1 MLVVWILFELNAL
14 GVIGG
19 LKPGGTN
26 IIYDTHKNTLITGF
40 VYAAFVIVVYAV
52 VLAYCRSQARRAG
65 YAGSRPTIETN
76 ETISPG

>member
-1 MLVVWILFELNAL
+1 MFTDMLVVWILFELNAL

-40 VYAAFVIVVYAV
+40 VYAALVIVIYAV
-52 VLAYCRSQARRAG
+52 VLA
-65 YAGSRPTIETN
+65 
-76 ETISPG
+76 